1 MEFKIDDFLGAAL
14 ECSIYVSPTKPGLT
28 QQELVEACVRA
39 GYKPGE
45 TRDAIL
51 GGDFGAAPGGGSRMV
66 PGRQRLPFIHWF
78 HDIGEPDFR
87 NEAAAEFVLVSMREA
102 LRELGLGRTRVD
114 RSVLVERG
122 VSGGFSRHDMELA
135 VTIYVLGGVLG
146 EKDGVLSFHPG
157 KEGWVLPSGNPWHGR
172 QRKPKALH
180 AIAHPIVAD
189 LVARRF
195 DGLPA
200 SAEPLEAFA
209 GRLDAL
215 GHAGFRMWWAQMTGE
230 FRRSSPE
237 ATPVSACVLA
247 AALVEGAL
255 AFVVRHARATGL
267 GPMGSSDFGK
277 SSTTWAIKDLINS
290 AASGGAAAILDN
302 NAKARTE
309 TLVRTR
315 QRIHAGRMLAD
326 FPAGPEDL
334 RPEEAR
340 DAKDTAELV
349 VRRILDWLEK
359 HQPAGVDGAESGRK
373 PDGSL

>member
-1 MEFKIDDFLGAAL
+1 MQIKVEDFLSAAL
-14 ECSIYVSPTKPGLT
+14 ECSIYVLPTDPGLT
-28 QQELVEACVRA
+28 QQELVEACHRA
-39 GYKPGE
+39 GYKQGE

-51 GGDFGAAPGGGSRMV
+51 GSDFGSAPGDRSKLL

-78 HDIGEPDFR
+78 HEIGEPDFR
-87 NEAAAEFVLVSMREA
+87 NEAAAEFVLVSMKETVREF
-102 LRELGLGRTRVD
+102 GLGRARID
-114 RSVLVERG
+114 RRVLVERG
-122 VSGGFSRHDMELA
+122 VSGDLSRHDMELA
-135 VTIYVLGGVLG
+135 VTIYVLGGVLD

-157 KEGWVLPSGNPWHGR
+157 KDGWVLPSGNPRHGR
-172 QRKPKALH
+172 QRIPKPLRAM
-180 AIAHPIVAD
+180 AHSIVVD
-189 LVARRF
+189 LVARRT
-195 DGLPA
+195 DGLPV

-215 GHAGFRMWWAQMTGE
+215 GHAGFRMWWTQMVGE

-237 ATPVSACVLA
+237 GSPVAACVLA

-255 AFVVRHARATGL
+255 AFVVRHARDTGL

-277 SSTTWAIKDLINS
+277 PPTSWTMKDLINS
-290 AASGGAAAILDN
+290 AASGGGAAILDN

-326 FPAGPEDL
+326 FPVGPEDL

-359 HQPAGVDGAESGRK
+359 HPPMAGESTT
-373 PDGSL
+373 